1 MHKALDFYI
10 EISGKCNAKC
20 PYCARQRFE
29 QRYSGKNMSPG
40 LFERVLNRLFELE
53 LLDREHVSTIKLYN
67 WGEPFLNPEIN
78 GILGILKKN
87 GLYADVSSN
96 FIVKP
101 EIDKDLLPVISGV
114 IFSLSGFSQESYARV
129 HGAAL
134 DKVLGNFEDF
144 YKKIRFYAPDT
155 KIIIAWHRYKFNE
168 SELWQAYRYFDRP
181 GIRFLPTVAYLNDLP
196 EMLSFTQGRLPETR
210 QKQARADLFLEHISQ
225 ELAYHKQRSRN
236 YRCFMRDQLVI
247 DESGQLLL
255 CCGMN
260 AFDQEHVLGN
270 ILEMSA
276 EEIFRK
282 KSRDP
287 VCSTCISSG
296 LPRAIGA
303 IGRKPLPPGGKGDY
317 IKLWFRFNLT
327 DPCLSYLYSKV
338 GGMIKDLPGGGNI
351 FRKIRKMF

>member
-1 MHKALDFYI
+1 MHRALDFYI

-40 LFERVLNRLFELE
+40 LFEQILNRLFELE
-53 LLDREHVSTIKLYN
+53 LLDHDHVSTIKLYN

-78 GILGILKKN
+78 EILGILKKN
-87 GLYADVSSN
+87 ELYADVSSN

-114 IFSLSGFSQESYARV
+114 ILSLSGFSQDSYGKI

-134 DKVLGNFEDF
+134 DKVLENFEDF
-144 YKKIRFYAPDT
+144 YEKIRRTAPDT
-155 KIIIAWHRYKFNE
+155 KISIAWHRYTFNE

-181 GIRFLPTVAYLNDLP
+181 AISFLPAVAYLNDLP
-196 EMLSFTQGRLPETR
+196 EMLSFTQGRLSETR
-210 QKQARADLFLEHISQ
+210 QRQAQSDLFLEHISQ
-225 ELAYHKQRSRN
+225 GLAYHKQRSKH
-236 YRCFMRDQLVI
+236 YRCFMWDQLVI
-247 DESGQLLL
+247 DENAQLLL

-260 AFDQEHVLGN
+260 SFEREHVLGN

-276 EEIFRK
+276 EEILRK
-282 KSRDP
+282 KSLDP
-287 VCSTCISSG
+287 ICPICIASG
-296 LPRAIGA
+296 LPRAIAA

-317 IKLWFRFNLT
+317 IKFWSRFNLV
-327 DPCLSYLYSKV
+327 DPSLSYLGSKF
-338 GGMIKDLPGGGNI
+338 GALIKDLPSGGSI
-351 FRKIRKMF
+351 FRKLRKLF